1 MSADSFEEETK
12 YAEIYMEFSDLIGE
26 SNMTKVCNRYRGL
39 KVDFPKRIYSKE
51 YVVQMLRKFEGKKTV
66 SELAKEYDYSERY
79 IRKLIA
85 QVRDEEND
93 RRKSNG

>member
-26 SNMTKVCNRYRGL
+26 SNMRKVYNRYRGL

-51 YVVQMLRKFEGKKTV
+51 KRQCLNW
-66 SELAKEYDYSERY
+66 L
-79 IRKLIA
+79 
-85 QVRDEEND
+85 
-93 RRKSNG
+93 KSMITASGTYGN

>member
-26 SNMTKVCNRYRGL
+26 SNMRKVYNRYRGL

-51 YVVQMLRKFEGKKTV
+51 YVVQMLRKFEGKRQC
-66 SELAKEYDYSERY
+66 LNW
-79 IRKLIA
+79 L
-85 QVRDEEND
+85 
-93 RRKSNG
+93 KSMITASGTYGN